1 MLSPCPLLCSV
12 TAPPPD
18 ISSMSGMKLAA
29 QRLPEPPVQVTYT
42 CLHGA
47 LPSPARQAMR
57 CSHGFTQ
64 RLMGP
69 AGSIGWAV
77 RYGQGYTQGLL
88 GASSHGCL
96 FPPICS
102 FRAEAALTGYSR
114 ADGDRVGFP
123 RGQSGVPTAS
133 GRPFPPGMCI
143 LLHKDQKLPDGETGE
158 GMRRCW
164 PRGAQPQAGR

>member
-1 MLSPCPLLCSV
+1 MSSIVFCH
-12 TAPPPD
+12 PPGH
-18 ISSMSGMKLAA
+18 ILHMSGMKLAA

-47 LPSPARQAMR
+47 LPSPGRQAMR

-102 FRAEAALTGYSR
+102 FRTEAALTGYSR

-123 RGQSGVPTAS
+123 RHQGDLFHLECVSYCTKTRNCLMVKQG
-133 GRPFPPGMCI
+133 
-143 LLHKDQKLPDGETGE
+143 KE
-158 GMRRCW
+158 
-164 PRGAQPQAGR
+164 